1 MDLNSE
7 YLIEYSLFKWYK
19 PLMST
24 TNVEQPT
31 DAIRQQIL
39 AAADNRFRHYGY
51 NKTTMVEIAED
62 TGMSAANLYRYFTNK
77 QDIVHECARQYMAE
91 RIARLRDAISKPGLG
106 AGEQLE
112 HYILATLHF
121 SRNLASENRKVGE
134 LVETITNQR
143 PDLVHNRIESEIALI
158 REILE
163 HGNETGEFAVSDLSE
178 SARTIH
184 TCLIVFEVPIFM
196 NLYSLEK
203 FEELAKSI
211 VNMLTNGLRGPTED
225 DR

>member
-1 MDLNSE
+1 
-7 YLIEYSLFKWYK
+7 
-19 PLMST
+19 MST
-24 TNVEQPT
+24 ANVEQPT

-62 TGMSAANLYRYFTNK
+62 TGMSAANLYRYFANK
-77 QDIVHECARQYMAE
+77 QDIVHECARHYMAE
-91 RIARLRDAISKPGLG
+91 RIARLREAVSKPGLG

-112 HYILATLHF
+112 HYILTTLHF
-121 SRNLASENRKVGE
+121 SRNLASENRKIGE
-134 LVETITNQR
+134 LVETITDQR
-143 PDLVHNRIESEIALI
+143 PDLVHNRIESEIGLI

-163 HGNETGEFAVSDLSE
+163 HGNQTGEFNVNDPTE
-178 SARTIH
+178 SARTVH

-211 VNMLTNGLRGPTED
+211 VDMLTNGLRHTAND
-225 DR
+225 NCRDNHD